1 MVYFGTIGQLY
12 KTTSFLVVS
21 TSFHSEMRKSI
32 GNKEETTSL
41 FFFITITKLK
51 HATRV
56 TTLWLK
62 QPICFYSVEVYDTV
76 TPYTRSCPSVIHS
89 IHHIC
94 CSAKHHLEVPKSVQ
108 NCHDIYQSF
117 GNYRVPINGH
127 KQA

>member
-21 TSFHSEMRKSI
+21 TSFHSEMRKSV
-32 GNKEETTSL
+32 GNNEETTFL

-62 QPICFYSVEVYDTV
+62 QPICFYSVPPLKWYVCHLSGFLVMNCISMAAEARENAD
-76 TPYTRSCPSVIHS
+76 SSLACQPSI
-89 IHHIC
+89 
-94 CSAKHHLEVPKSVQ
+94 
-108 NCHDIYQSF
+108 
-117 GNYRVPINGH
+117 
-127 KQA
+127 